1 MDLLFELE
9 LGDVWG
15 TKLNKIIILD
25 EEMDNVIVND
35 NKYSI
40 SYDDIDEIK
49 EFFKNENLSLNGD
62 IVNPPVL
69 DGTFYKI
76 SYGDKDFSC
85 YNLWYWKEEDPFVKG
100 DIVTETDVKF
110 TKAVVDMLN
119 RIQVILRK
127 NNIKFNVFSK

>member
-1 MDLLFELE
+1 
-9 LGDVWG
+9 
-15 TKLNKIIILD
+15 
-25 EEMDNVIVND
+25 MDNVIVND

-49 EFFKNENLSLNGD
+49 ELFKNENLSLNGD